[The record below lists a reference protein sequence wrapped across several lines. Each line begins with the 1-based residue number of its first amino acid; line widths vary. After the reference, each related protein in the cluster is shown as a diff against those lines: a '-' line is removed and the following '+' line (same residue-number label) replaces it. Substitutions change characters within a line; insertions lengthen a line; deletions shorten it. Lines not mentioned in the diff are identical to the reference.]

1 MGMGRFSMSE
11 EGQITY
17 LHRHTGCQ
25 HRIDHDKGLTV
36 NSRRCHVFGH
46 NLQLTFVVYTTVSTQ
61 ESILSVVKDIE
72 ETLMQRKTG
81 TKDGSEYKMVSDRV
95 HRRHTKG
102 RLNIGMLVVK
112 HLAHLDCHELT
123 DTLDVTAKTKTI
135 FLDIDVAYLTQVL
148 VEHAIVLR
156 EVDDFHIISCFLRP
170 FVLL

>member
-1 MGMGRFSMSE
+1 MGMSRFSMSE

-95 HRRHTKG
+95 HWRYAEG
-102 RLNIGMLVVK
+102 RLYVGMLIIEG
-112 HLAHLDCHELT
+112 LADLDRHELT
-123 DTLDVTAKTKTI
+123 DTLDVTTETETI
-135 FLDIDVAYLTQVL
+135 FLDLHVTYLAQVL
-148 VEHAIVLR
+148 VEHTIVLR
-156 EVDDFHIISCFLRP
+156 EVNDFHIIACF
-170 FVLL
+170 